1 MEKKRKERGKVANG
15 KVKVKVKVS
24 IMMHVKKHKPRSK
37 HVEKPGALVEAILPL
52 THTHTHRIAVA
63 SSVSS
68 AANCSCCTP
77 RVNIQKGPV
86 DSVVNLVK
94 IKTFHSTSSTSTAA
108 SGPVQLPT

>member
-1 MEKKRKERGKVANG
+1 
-15 KVKVKVKVS
+15 
-24 IMMHVKKHKPRSK
+24 MMHVKKHKPRSK

-52 THTHTHRIAVA
+52 THTHRIAVA

>member
-1 MEKKRKERGKVANG
+1 
-15 KVKVKVKVS
+15 
-24 IMMHVKKHKPRSK
+24 MMHVKNHKPRSK

-52 THTHTHRIAVA
+52 THTHTHTHRIAVA

-68 AANCSCCTP
+68 AADCSYCTS
-77 RVNIQKGPV
+77 RMNIKKGPV
-86 DSVVNLVK
+86 DSVVNAVK